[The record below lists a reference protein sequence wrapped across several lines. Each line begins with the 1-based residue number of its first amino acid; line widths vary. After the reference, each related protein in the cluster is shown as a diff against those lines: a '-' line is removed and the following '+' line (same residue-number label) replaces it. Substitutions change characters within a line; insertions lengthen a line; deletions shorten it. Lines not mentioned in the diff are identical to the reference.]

1 MSKTFK
7 KVPLHLVHDAIE
19 SANEVFD
26 QYLDTKEMKVIMLP
40 NMETGAA
47 DFEDGDEELMAQ
59 IEDDEE
65 NRFYAL
71 PSQYDIHEYRI
82 MEAYID
88 ELKDDRLAHELL
100 IAIRGKRAFRRFK
113 DTLIGYGMIQS
124 WYDYEDQYYWK
135 LARRWCIE
143 RNLEFTL

>member
-1 MSKTFK
+1 MSKTVK

-100 IAIRGKRAFRRFK
+100 RAIRGKGAFRRFK

>member
-1 MSKTFK
+1 
-7 KVPLHLVHDAIE
+7 
-19 SANEVFD
+19 
-26 QYLDTKEMKVIMLP
+26 
-40 NMETGAA
+40 
-47 DFEDGDEELMAQ
+47 
-59 IEDDEE
+59 
-65 NRFYAL
+65 
-71 PSQYDIHEYRI
+71 

-88 ELKDDRLAHELL
+88 ELKDERLAHELL

>member
-1 MSKTFK
+1 MSKTVK